1 MTLESIA
8 AIAFALAAS
17 VAIVFELALTAG
29 APWGE
34 YAMGGAYPGRL
45 PARIRVATGVQAVL
59 LCGLVAVV
67 LSAAG
72 LALPGI
78 AQAAPWLIWIPAGF
92 SAVSL
97 VLNSITTSRKE
108 RRIWA
113 PVAAV
118 MLASS
123 LIVALT

>member
-1 MTLESIA
+1 MTLETLA
-8 AIAFALAAS
+8 AIAFALTAS

-45 PARIRVATGVQAVL
+45 PARIRVATGVQAVV
-59 LCGLVAVV
+59 LCGLAATV

-72 LALPGI
+72 LAFPAI
-78 AQAAPWLIWIPAGF
+78 AQAASWLIWVPAGF

-113 PVAAV
+113 PIAAV
-118 MLASS
+118 MLATS

>member
-8 AIAFALAAS
+8 AIAFTLAAS

-72 LALPGI
+72 LAFPAI
-78 AQAAPWLIWIPAGF
+78 AQAAPWLIWVAVGF

-123 LIVALT
+123 LIVALA

>member
-1 MTLESIA
+1 VTLESIA
-8 AIAFALAAS
+8 AIAYALASS

-45 PARIRVATGVQAVL
+45 PARIRVATGVQALL
-59 LCGLVAVV
+59 LCGFAAAV

-72 LALPGI
+72 LAFPAI
-78 AQAAPWLIWIPAGF
+78 AQAAPWLIWVAVGL

-97 VLNSITTSRKE
+97 VLNSITNSRME

-123 LIVALT
+123 LIVALA

>member
-8 AIAFALAAS
+8 AIAFTLAAL

-72 LALPGI
+72 VAFPAI
-78 AQAAPWLIWIPAGF
+78 AQAAPWLIWVATGF

-97 VLNSITTSRKE
+97 VLNSITTSRTE

-113 PVAAV
+113 PIAAV

-123 LIVALT
+123 LIVALA